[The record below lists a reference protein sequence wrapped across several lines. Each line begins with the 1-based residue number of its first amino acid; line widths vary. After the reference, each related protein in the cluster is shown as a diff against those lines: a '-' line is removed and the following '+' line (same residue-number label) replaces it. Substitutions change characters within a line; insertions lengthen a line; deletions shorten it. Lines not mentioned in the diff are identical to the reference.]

1 MDQRKPVDWR
11 VPVAWAILLGVS
23 VAALSYVEIAN
34 QAKIGRPIGLDQALA
49 IELTSH
55 IVVAALLP
63 ALYWLHRRWP
73 IGGSLR
79 NLTIH
84 VAAVVPFSI
93 VHTVGMAGLRLLWFS
108 AILGTS
114 YTFPLTAD
122 RLAYELAKDIVSYGM
137 LSAGILALRYLFERM
152 PQHAAAAPQ
161 PEVPA
166 PERPALEMSMPEVPR
181 QSAPQPP
188 LSERFAVRR
197 RGREIMV
204 EMADI
209 DWVEASGNYA
219 VLHVGGETLEIRSS
233 LSKLEAELD
242 PKRFVRVH
250 KSYLV
255 NVTRIVEVTPWVGGD
270 WRIRLRDGAEVN
282 LSRRYRQRFESLV
295 PVKS

>member
-1 MDQRKPVDWR
+1 MVEHKPVDWR
-11 VPVAWAILLGVS
+11 LIAAWTILLAVS
-23 VAALSYVEIAN
+23 VAARSYVEMAN
-34 QAKIGRPIGLDQALA
+34 QEKVGRPIGLDHALA

-55 IVVAALLP
+55 VVVAALLP

-73 IGGSLR
+73 IGQSLR
-79 NLTIH
+79 NVTIH

-93 VHTVGMAGLRLLWFS
+93 AHTVGMAALRLLWFS
-108 AILGTS
+108 AILGTAYS
-114 YTFPLTAD
+114 FPLTLD
-122 RLAYELAKDIVSYGM
+122 RLAYEFAKDIVSYGM
-137 LSAGILALRYLFERM
+137 LSAGVLALRHLFERI
-152 PQHAAAAPQ
+152 PARTASAP
-161 PEVPA
+161 EPA
-166 PERPALEMSMPEVPR
+166 PRRATPALVPE
-181 QSAPQPP
+181 PP
-188 LSERFAVRR
+188 LEAPAPSPPPLAERFAVRK

-233 LSKLEAELD
+233 LSKLESELD
-242 PKRFVRVH
+242 PRRFVRVH

-255 NVTRIVEVTPWVGGD
+255 NVTRIAEVTPWVSGD
-270 WRIRLRDGAEVN
+270 WRIRLQDGAEVN

>member
-1 MDQRKPVDWR
+1 MVERKPFDWR
-11 VPVAWAILLGVS
+11 VPVAWAILLAVS
-23 VAALSYVEIAN
+23 MAARSYVEIAN

-73 IGGSLR
+73 IGESLR
-79 NLTIH
+79 NVTIH

-93 VHTVGMAGLRLLWFS
+93 AHTVGMAGLRLLWFS
-108 AILGTS
+108 AILGTA

-122 RLAYELAKDIVSYGM
+122 RLAYEFAKDIVSYGM
-137 LSAGILALRYLFERM
+137 LSAGVLALRYLFDRTS
-152 PQHAAAAPQ
+152 QRADAVAQ

-166 PERPALEMSMPEVPR
+166 PPS
-181 QSAPQPP
+181 P
-188 LSERFAVRR
+188 LSERFAVRK

-233 LSKLEAELD
+233 LSKLEGELD

-255 NVTRIVEVTPWVGGD
+255 NVTRITEVTPWVSGD
-270 WRIRLRDGAEVN
+270 WRIRLQDGAEVN

>member
-1 MDQRKPVDWR
+1 MPDRKTLDWR
-11 VPVAWAILLGVS
+11 LIVAWTILLAVS
-23 VAALSYVEIAN
+23 VVARGYVEMAN
-34 QAKIGRPIGLDQALA
+34 QSKIGRPIGLDHALA

-55 IVVAALLP
+55 VVVAALLP

-73 IGGSLR
+73 IGESLR
-79 NLTIH
+79 NVTIH

-93 VHTVGMAGLRLLWFS
+93 AHTVGMAGLRLLWFS
-108 AILGTS
+108 AILETAYS
-114 YTFPLTAD
+114 FPLTLD
-122 RLAYELAKDIVSYGM
+122 RLAYEFAKDIVSYGM
-137 LSAGILALRYLFERM
+137 LSAGVLALRYLFERM
-152 PQHAAAAPQ
+152 PARANSSGPALHAEPMLAPES
-161 PEVPA
+161 PLEAPA
-166 PERPALEMSMPEVPR
+166 P
-181 QSAPQPP
+181 SAPP
-188 LSERFAVRR
+188 LAERFAVRK

-233 LSKLEAELD
+233 LSKLESELD
-242 PKRFVRVH
+242 PKRFIRVH

-255 NVTRIVEVTPWVGGD
+255 NITRITEVTPWVSGD
-270 WRIRLRDGAEVN
+270 WRIRLHDGAEVN